1 MTAAFHRIARWL
13 TGGDLASIVRHRY
26 RTEALARTIA
36 TRPKAHHQ

>member
-1 MTAAFHRIARWL
+1 MTAVLARIARWV
-13 TGGDLASIVRHRY
+13 TGGDLASIVRHRT